1 MKPSDTMATTR
12 EEVAKAINASTSQI
26 QTFFRSSLEANAAHN
41 RFHMLLNARIEGVK
55 SLVDL
60 TKSAIQKS
68 GVGGG

>member
-1 MKPSDTMATTR
+1 MSQLDPMATTR
-12 EEVAKAINASTSQI
+12 EAVAGAIKDSTKQM
-26 QTFFRSSLEANAAHN
+26 QTFFRASLEANAAHN
-41 RFHMLLNARIEGVK
+41 KFHMLLNARIEGVK